1 MTRAMR
7 YGFILWASTL
17 GMASAAVAGTLL
29 VDDFDRGE
37 KPNALGGDYGAWNK
51 DESDPTQSC
60 VNAFDKVN
68 AYGGVGYSLKLD
80 YDVDSPN
87 PAYNGFWMKL
97 QGTDVSAYKKLS
109 FYVKGDPARGFT
121 PKIKLEIKNGKEV
134 GKYLLTGIADKWQR
148 VSIPLS
154 SFTGMTDWSKLTEF
168 VVVFDD
174 ITSSPKVGTIY
185 LDEIAFES

>member
-1 MTRAMR
+1 MKRALT
-7 YGFILWASTL
+7 GGLVVASAVLSLAAAAWAS
-17 GMASAAVAGTLL
+17 TLL

-51 DESDPTQSC
+51 DEADPTQSC
-60 VNAFDKVN
+60 VNAFDKAS

-97 QGTDVSAYKKLS
+97 QGADVSAYKKLS
-109 FYVKGDPARGFT
+109 FYIKGDTARGFS
-121 PKIKLEIKNGKEV
+121 PKIKLELKNGKEV
-134 GKYLLTGIADKWQR
+134 GKYLLTGITDKWQR

-154 SFTGMTDWSKLTEF
+154 SFAGISDWSKLTEF
-168 VVVFDD
+168 VIVFDD
-174 ITSSPKVGTIY
+174 LNSSPKVGTIY
-185 LDEIAFES
+185 LDEIMFES